1 MNKENV
7 DALQFL
13 KKRRGPL
20 TLGKT
25 LKADRLA
32 LEMTQEEVAQK
43 IGVTRQAIYG
53 FESER
58 DFPSY
63 KTLKKIAKVFK
74 MDMDSY
80 VRLMVQDLMRKKGI
94 DDYVVEIKKVAS

>member
-1 MNKENV
+1 MTNNNV
-7 DALQFL
+7 DALEFL
-13 KKRRGPL
+13 KKNRGPL
-20 TLGKT
+20 SLGKV

-32 LEMTQEEVAQK
+32 NDMTQENLATK

-63 KTLKKIAKVFK
+63 KTLKKIAKIFK
-74 MDMDSY
+74 MDEASY
-80 VRLMVQDLMRKKGI
+80 VRLLVQDLMRKKGI
-94 DDYVVEIKKVAS
+94 EGYTVDVKKDVG